1 LTDQFGQT
9 FQLDLL
15 KMYEISADS
24 LFYKKNF
31 ELAYSLYRLSN
42 IREEKL
48 IKIYIESKQVDKAI
62 AYLSQKINNP
72 SNLSKSQRKS
82 FSDLLFKSYMYKIT
96 SPNEDI
102 NEKENDENFKIKNY
116 VEKDYMKKYEL
127 GSFENIEAS
136 VHITKT
142 TWSHFRNF
150 LNNNEDYE
158 ATYIIDYLVYDGF
171 ISLAIELGYR
181 NNVLPQ
187 TMQYI
192 IKYGKSKL
200 SEKIINF
207 LYENKCYDIIVENE
221 ILFNSEDLTTQIKF
235 LFQYLKTNKSI
246 TMLQKFLNMIEYI
259 NDQNILIEV
268 IESFY
273 PNNIEQKII
282 LKIIFEIFLLSL
294 LYLTYMKKKPEKLVY
309 NLKDDNENFKLMIK
323 NENLHNS
330 KFYQKTEEFLETNL
344 KLFYKNGKMII

>member
-1 LTDQFGQT
+1 
-9 FQLDLL
+9 
-15 KMYEISADS
+15 
-24 LFYKKNF
+24 
-31 ELAYSLYRLSN
+31 
-42 IREEKL
+42 
-48 IKIYIESKQVDKAI
+48 V
-62 AYLSQKINNP
+62 
-72 SNLSKSQRKS
+72 
-82 FSDLLFKSYMYKIT
+82 
-96 SPNEDI
+96 
-102 NEKENDENFKIKNY
+102 
-116 VEKDYMKKYEL
+116 
-127 GSFENIEAS
+127 
-136 VHITKT
+136 
-142 TWSHFRNF
+142 
-150 LNNNEDYE
+150 
-158 ATYIIDYLVYDGF
+158 
-171 ISLAIELGYR
+171 GYR